1 MAARKKGLGKGL
13 DSLIPDNKSVK
24 INQTEKVLKSLE
36 NGDVQVESE
45 SGEQMISIN
54 KVEPNRDQPRK
65 KFEEDALMELSDSI
79 KQFGVLQPLLV
90 RKRKD
95 YYEIIAGE
103 RRWRAAKM
111 AGIKEIPVII
121 KDYTEQEI
129 IEIGLIENI
138 QRENLNP
145 DRKSVV

>member
-65 KFEEDALMELSDSI
+65 KFEEDALMELSD
-79 KQFGVLQPLLV
+79 
-90 RKRKD
+90 
-95 YYEIIAGE
+95 
-103 RRWRAAKM
+103 
-111 AGIKEIPVII
+111 
-121 KDYTEQEI
+121 
-129 IEIGLIENI
+129 
-138 QRENLNP
+138 
-145 DRKSVV
+145 